1 MKKIVVIKG
10 SSLGDILTGIPMLKS
25 LKKHWP
31 DSRISLVHGYEGNG
45 IGLIKSSPYIDKDVI
60 INFSMAGLRTLLK
73 LRGERPDIVIDAFP
87 NTRESSLLSLFLGA
101 PIRASYRNLRNAS
114 SFVYNIMVEPI
125 GDAIELEGRILQ
137 KLGIAGTD
145 KMEIDVPRNCEKIA
159 KSGLLIG
166 INPGKDGNFCRTW
179 TEENWTLLIKEIRKK
194 YQCTIILLGGRDNAA
209 SGEYIERNSVNVIN
223 LIGKTDIDGLI
234 CAINQC
240 DAFISINGGP
250 MHVAAALSKPQIAL
264 NGPSLEEWNPH
275 NPNAICLGGRKFCST
290 RCNDNGCHY
299 GDARCIKTITPA
311 QVMEKLELLIGKPP
325 TVPPRF

>member
-45 IGLIKSSPYIDKDVI
+45 IGLIKSSPYIYKDVI
-60 INFSMAGLRTLLK
+60 INFSMAGFRTLLK

-87 NTRESSLLSLFLGA
+87 NTRASSLLSLFLGA
-101 PIRASYRNLRNAS
+101 PIRASYRNPRNAA

-166 INPGKDGNFCRTW
+166 
-179 TEENWTLLIKEIRKK
+179 
-194 YQCTIILLGGRDNAA
+194 
-209 SGEYIERNSVNVIN
+209 
-223 LIGKTDIDGLI
+223 
-234 CAINQC
+234 
-240 DAFISINGGP
+240 INGGP